1 VATEAEVAN
10 ELALLFQKFSKIT
23 NPTPDT
29 FPVAKKDAP
38 VVMLTVNGVPPVPP
52 DTFRT
57 I

>member
-1 VATEAEVAN
+1 MLRQV
-10 ELALLFQKFSKIT
+10 LLLFQKSLKT
-23 NPTPDT
+23 TPAKPIAPVKS
-29 FPVAKKDAP
+29 PVAKKDAP